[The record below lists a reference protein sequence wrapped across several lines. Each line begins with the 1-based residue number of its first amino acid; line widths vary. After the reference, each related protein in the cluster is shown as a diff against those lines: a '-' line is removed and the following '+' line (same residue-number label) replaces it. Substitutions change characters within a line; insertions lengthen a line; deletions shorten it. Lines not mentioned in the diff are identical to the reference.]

1 VSQNREDAVDEAKLG
16 RGERESL
23 FERFQQRAEAVSA
36 RIARIHSFEEAVDYT
51 VDLCGGKE
59 ACRIELSGCEQ
70 HLSAPADALCR
81 LKQQKILAAPGLNA
95 ELYQKLEKA
104 CSDSGFSCLQTGLRA
119 HLGGIDI
126 GFTIADLAIAETG
139 TVVIDCPGEQV
150 RLATMICEY
159 HVCLVPRSVIVADG
173 FAAQARLL
181 EYMSK
186 SPDYTAF
193 ITGPSRTADIERVL
207 ALGVHGPLELHLLLL
222 ED

>member
-1 VSQNREDAVDEAKLG
+1 MEQGEAK
-16 RGERESL
+16 SL
-23 FERFQQRAEAVSA
+23 CDRFQERAEAVSS
-36 RIARIHSFEEAVDYT
+36 RVRRIHSFEEALDYT
-51 VDLCGGKE
+51 LDLCGGKT

-81 LKQQKILAAPGLNA
+81 LKQEKILAAPGLNA
-95 ELYQKLEKA
+95 ELYQKFEKA
-104 CSDSGFSCLQTGLRA
+104 CTQSGFCCLGTGLRD

-126 GFTIADLAIAETG
+126 GFSLADLAIAETG
-139 TVVIDCPGEQV
+139 TVVMDCPGEEA

-159 HVCLVPRSVIVADG
+159 HVCLVPRSAIVADA
-173 FAAQARLL
+173 FAAEARLL
-181 EYMSK
+181 EYLSR
-186 SPDYTAF
+186 SPNYTAF